1 MSRAWPSESM
11 TLIASRISIG
21 TSANLL
27 LGPQLVEN
35 AALFHL
41 LHVAHVHEFLRLYLL
56 RPRVNLS
63 DLIQDRL
70 QRLVLEDEPGLQGLA
85 LRIVGRIENSPIGES
100 EILAQHLVNKLF
112 VRVQDFC
119 RLRHR
124 AHELSDNLR
133 PLCYHRALGHKGS
146 GNVWDAQIRAVHD
159 IMVALCNGL
168 GVRRSGHS
176 GHLDIFAQQ
185 SREAFRITAAL
196 DKAKIPARLHA
207 EAPERLNGKIVG
219 VAADAA
225 YGDLLALEIFGLL
238 QVSSRHDALGHDVF
252 YAAYED
258 EVRGALNVGANVSYS
273 AGQGHF
279 RVTAQH
285 GGSDHAGRGDINQLK
300 VEIVLLE
307 EPGLMGDPRHR
318 LRHHPGGVDAEQL
331 VRRPCHLRR
340 KRR

>member
-27 LGPQLVEN
+27 LGPQLVQK

-41 LHVAHVHEFLRLYLL
+41 LYVAHVHEFLRLYLL

-70 QRLVLEDEPGLQGLA
+70 QRLALEDEPGL
-85 LRIVGRIENSPIGES
+85 
-100 EILAQHLVNKLF
+100 H
-112 VRVQDFC
+112 
-119 RLRHR
+119 
-124 AHELSDNLR
+124 
-133 PLCYHRALGHKGS
+133 
-146 GNVWDAQIRAVHD
+146 
-159 IMVALCNGL
+159 GL

-225 YGDLLALEIFGLL
+225 YGDLLAPEVFGLL
-238 QVSSRHDALGHDVF
+238 PGSSRHDALRHDVF
-252 YAAYED
+252 YAADED
-258 EVRGALNVGANVSYS
+258 QVRGALNVGADIADP
-273 AGQGHF
+273 AGQGHLGVAAKHC
-279 RVTAQH
+279 R
-285 GGSDHAGRGDINQLK
+285 SDHAGRGDINQLK
-300 VEIVLLE
+300 VEIVLFE
-307 EPGLMGDPRHR
+307 EIALMGD
-318 LRHHPGGVDAEQL
+318 
-331 VRRPCHLRR
+331 RRPRL
-340 KRR
+340 